1 MSLLESLDSSS
12 QLRKNIFK
20 LKNRVLSS
28 KKTFLL
34 APVVVMVMVFS
45 ATNLPSAQKSI
56 KDIVANKSVAVE
68 PDKRVVFPF
77 EPIPQNEL
85 FKTEDVVWKQN
96 EAQKIKIDKRENIVK
111 QFLPDQQ
118 TQLNVQVAKID
129 RKLAAVPE
137 SIAIVPEKI
146 LKYDN
151 METKLAVTQEA
162 KEEPLKELKVLRTVK
177 VAEKKLKVFKKDLTI
192 LQTWRYAVQ
201 VAAIYGEDLADDLV
215 DYLAS
220 KGYSPVIWE
229 SEDKKG
235 NKFQRIWIGLY
246 QNSEKADM
254 AREYYTKHEN
264 KQAFVTTV
272 AWDTV
277 DQSSTL

>member
-1 MSLLESLDSSS
+1 MSLLESLDRSS
-12 QLRKNIFK
+12 QLRKITMK

-34 APVVVMVMVFS
+34 TPVVVMVIVFS
-45 ATNLPSAQKSI
+45 ATNLPSAQNNTPNI
-56 KDIVANKSVAVE
+56 GANKSVAVE
-68 PDKRVVFPF
+68 PDRKVIFPF
-77 EPIPQNEL
+77 EPIPKTQL
-85 FKTEDVVWKQN
+85 FKTDDFVWK
-96 EAQKIKIDKRENIVK
+96 ENIVPDVQIEKIAPVTK
-111 QFLPDQQ
+111 QQLPVEQ
-118 TQLNVQVAKID
+118 TKLNMQVAKLD
-129 RKLAAVPE
+129 NK
-137 SIAIVPEKI
+137 IAIVPEKI
-146 LKYDN
+146 VNNAVIL
-151 METKLAVTQEA
+151 ETNQVVTYKA
-162 KEEPLKELKVLRTVK
+162 KEEPLKKLKVLRTVK

-192 LQTWRYAVQ
+192 LQSWRYAVQ

-235 NKFQRIWIGLY
+235 NRFQRIWIGLY
-246 QNSEKADM
+246 QNSEKADK

-272 AWDTV
+272 AWDSM
-277 DQSSTL
+277 DQSSKL